1 MNTTL
6 NLMSVSVYSSSASIA
21 RPQSV
26 VHLHHKTVQMVVTSL
41 VPHHVG
47 TQHCPDPLQPGSRS
61 ASNIGMER

>member
-1 MNTTL
+1 MNTL
-6 NLMSVSVYSSSASIA
+6 NLLSVSVYSSSALIA

-26 VHLHHKTVQMVVTSL
+26 VHLHHTTVQMVVTSL
-41 VPHHVG
+41 VPHHVD